1 MDHRL
6 EGLELLQNPGALEAA
21 DADQLLA
28 TLTTLHQLR
37 AYFDHWEPILI
48 DAARGRGATW
58 AEIAPTLG
66 LASRQAAERRY
77 LRLKPHAGDAP
88 GITRES
94 RVQAARDR
102 RAGDRAVAGWAR
114 DNAAVLREL
123 AGQVTALSGDPSI
136 PGPSEADIAGLRDA
150 LGGDD
155 PSDLVQPLA
164 AAGPGLRAGHP
175 VLADRIASIAETAD
189 SIRTNDRARRAPSR
203 KSAG

>member
-1 MDHRL
+1 MDHAL
-6 EGLELLQNPGALEAA
+6 DGLDGLELLQTPGALEAA
-21 DADQLLA
+21 DADELLA
-28 TLTTLHQLR
+28 TLTALHQLR

-88 GITRES
+88 GTTRES

-123 AGQVTALSGDPSI
+123 AGQVTALSGDLS
-136 PGPSEADIAGLRDA
+136 
-150 LGGDD
+150 
-155 PSDLVQPLA
+155 
-164 AAGPGLRAGHP
+164 
-175 VLADRIASIAETAD
+175 
-189 SIRTNDRARRAPSR
+189 
-203 KSAG
+203 